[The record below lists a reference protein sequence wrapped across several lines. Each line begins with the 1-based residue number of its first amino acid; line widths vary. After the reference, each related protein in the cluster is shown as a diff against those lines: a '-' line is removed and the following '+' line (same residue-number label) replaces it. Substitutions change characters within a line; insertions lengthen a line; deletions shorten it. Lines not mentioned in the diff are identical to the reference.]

1 MYLLLFIIL
10 GLIFGSFLNV
20 VIYRLPIMMQSNWNK
35 EVLNYLEEQAPS
47 AFSDKNL
54 QRELKNNLQ
63 ISNINLA
70 LPASHCTSCD
80 KKIAWW
86 QNIPVLSYVILAGKS
101 SCCDSKISW
110 IYPTVEI
117 LSGALVGIL
126 AYKFFYVDVWTFAM
140 LAIFTLCIL
149 SISFIDLKHFLIP
162 DSIVLSLLWLGLIWH
177 FVEHRS
183 EFEQFFYG
191 AIFGYLILWILN
203 QVFTILLK
211 KPAMGNGDFKLL
223 AAIAAWFG
231 WQVMLPIIF
240 MASLLGILAFL
251 CAGLIEKI
259 KSNKLKQEQYLKQ
272 EPMQR
277 AKEREEQ
284 KAQGIQKVQNNL
296 KAQEYKKTQ
305 KVYKEQ
311 KHQEEQTQTNNS
323 FNYKAQIPF
332 APFLSTAS
340 LILIFATNIINKQFE
355 LWFFYTDW
363 FNFLF

>member
-1 MYLLLFIIL
+1 MYLLLFVVL
-10 GLIFGSFLNV
+10 GMIFGSFLNV

-35 EVLNYLEEQAPS
+35 EVLEYLEEQAPS

-110 IYPTVEI
+110 IYPAVEI
-117 LSGALVGIL
+117 LSGALVGVL

-140 LAIFTLCIL
+140 LAIFTLCVL

-162 DSIVLSLLWLGLIWH
+162 DSIVLPLLWLGLIWH

-240 MASLLGILAFL
+240 IASLLGILAFL
-251 CAGLIEKI
+251 CVGLIEKI
-259 KSNKLKQEQYLKQ
+259 KSNKLNQEQALKQ

-277 AKEREEQ
+277 TKEKNKQKAKEAQIGKAKKEKREEEEEE
-284 KAQGIQKVQNNL
+284 K
-296 KAQEYKKTQ
+296 
-305 KVYKEQ
+305 
-311 KHQEEQTQTNNS
+311 EEQTQANIS

-332 APFLSTAS
+332 APFLSIAS